1 MQTSHCRV
9 SNRDLRS
16 AAVRPIAGVLLV
28 TAMGLALSACAS
40 METPEWI
47 DTASWFKDQTPEPRT
62 EAAAATRLRADEAAE
77 VAADQP
83 FPKLATVPDRPD
95 AMNASVRQ
103 RVAEGLVADRE
114 NARYTAEAVARLG
127 YIALPPND
135 APVAEQKAIDFA
147 AAPPVPESEAVEVA
161 AAPPVAEPEAV
172 EVAAVPAVDA
182 PMVEPNADGA
192 MAIPPV
198 EVATIYFASGSTA
211 LQPSDEA
218 VLRDVAAM
226 HEQLGGSLLL
236 VGHASRGQITFDPL
250 DTEVEKLG
258 VSLYRALA
266 VASMLAQL
274 GVELDKVAIEGRGD
288 NQPKYQEATPLG
300 EAGNRRTVV
309 YLLR

>member
-28 TAMGLALSACAS
+28 AAMGLALSACAS

-135 APVAEQKAIDFA
+135 APVAEQKAIDF
-147 AAPPVPESEAVEVA
+147 A